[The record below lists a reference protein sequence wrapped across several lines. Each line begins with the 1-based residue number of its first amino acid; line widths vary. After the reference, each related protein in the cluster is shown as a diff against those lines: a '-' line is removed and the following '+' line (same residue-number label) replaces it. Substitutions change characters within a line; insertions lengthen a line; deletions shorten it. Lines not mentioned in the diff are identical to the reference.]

1 MTSFKVSNSLQN
13 DVSNKSYSAAA
24 KKSDTFAKLLQTEQ
38 SKINI
43 SKHAQQRLDSRN
55 LNLKQED
62 MNQLSTAMDELKDKG
77 SKESL
82 LVYKNMGI
90 IANVQNRTIITAMD
104 MNELGTV
111 TNIDSTKFIK

>member
-1 MTSFKVSNSLQN
+1 MLDRIAGIASNDQLGLKVSSKPKPQAQIFNQVLQQ
-13 DVSNKSYSAAA
+13 KKAA
-24 KKSDTFAKLLQTEQ
+24 
-38 SKINI
+38 INV
-43 SKHAQQRLDSRN
+43 SKHAQQRLVSRN
-55 LNLKQED
+55 LQLKQED
-62 MNQLSTAMDELKDKG
+62 IHQLSTAMNELQAKG

-90 IANVQNRTIITAMD
+90 IANVQNRTIITAMG